1 MQRFIGTL
9 LMVAFLGSAII
20 LWTGCGASTTGT
32 SADALAP
39 DWYLNMPDD
48 PDRFYA
54 PATARAG
61 DMQFAVDKAKNNA
74 RVELA
79 NQLRTKISALFKQF
93 RDETGTPEDAEFIEQ
108 ASSVSK
114 AVVSEAINGAKVS
127 KQEVK
132 EKDNLYEA
140 YVLMEMP
147 VGEANTALMAKI
159 KANQNLY
166 TRFRASQGFKELE
179 EDVEKY
185 EQWKKEQGL

>member
-1 MQRFIGTL
+1 MQKLIGISL
-9 LMVAFLGSAII
+9 IAAFLSLVI
-20 LWTGCGASTTGT
+20 LWVGCGGSKSVPIGEKT
-32 SADALAP
+32 SVPEWYINIPSNP
-39 DWYLNMPDD
+39 DY
-48 PDRFYA
+48 FYA
-54 PATARAG
+54 AATARSK
-61 DMQFAVDKAKNNA
+61 DLQFAVDMAKNNT
-74 RVELA
+74 RVDLSQ
-79 NQLRTKISALFKQF
+79 QLQTRISALFKQF
-93 RDETGTPEDAEFIEQ
+93 REQTGSPEDAEFIEQ

-132 EKDNLYEA
+132 EKDKLYEA

-147 VGEANTALMAKI
+147 VGEANTALMAKV